1 MSEKRL
7 PTDKVLSLLGLARK
21 AGRLVSG
28 EFMTEKAL
36 TEEKA
41 FLVIVAKDASD
52 NTKKHFNDMCNYRN
66 VPIHEYSTKEDIGK
80 IIGCEI
86 RASVAV
92 TDEGFAKSIIA
103 KLEEM

>member
-7 PTDKVLSLLGLARK
+7 PIDKVLSLLGLARK

-36 TEEKA
+36 TDGKS
-41 FLVIVAKDASD
+41 FLVIVAKNASD
-52 NTKKHFNDMCNYRN
+52 NTKKHFNDMCNYRK
-66 VPIHEYSTKEDIGK
+66 VPIYEYSTKENIGK
-80 IIGCEI
+80 ILGCAV

-92 TDEGFAKSIIA
+92 TDEGFAKSIIE
-103 KLEEM
+103 KLKEM